1 MATIGFVTTQLPEV
15 TTAGGIGFATK
26 RLALLLA
33 ANNHEVHIFIAR
45 GEKGI
50 TQEIYQHYKDSKVI
64 LHEVLPVEEIV
75 SPAWVSFQ
83 KSIDDVVSN
92 YAFDLLI
99 CQEWQAPIVFTTTP
113 GRKTPVITWLHG
125 GTHYDI
131 IGSQREIKSTA
142 ELMDIALETIQ
153 IEKSDLVV
161 SPSKYLVD
169 FYKQFQVQNENTN
182 YISYPIPTFGNN
194 SSDTDPNKIVLAFV
208 SNLSV
213 RKGFDEALD
222 LCAKLN
228 RLKIDYE
235 LRIYGKFMDI
245 DPIKIKQ
252 FLQLHKIKHS
262 FHQEMKPTEIW
273 RELSGFNTTLLI
285 PSRLDN
291 IPGVL
296 YEALGSSVRSIV
308 SHTQGALELLD
319 SFPEHILSWESQIED
334 IAEYI
339 SAKPILNLN
348 VDSFNQDILLK
359 WENLIKSIPRNK
371 SNANELELRKKSIS
385 VVIITKDRAKFFE
398 GALDSV
404 LNQSYLPEE
413 VIVVEDVSNGKTS
426 VEDYCRSRVG
436 SIKITYKS
444 IAYSDLDSVKPKA
457 HNHGQMRAARSR
469 NIGAALAKNDILVF
483 LDDDNLFLQNHLE
496 TLINM
501 QIETGADAVTPYLAQ
516 ILSNKPLTLKD
527 QPSQIAIMLG
537 DHLGS
542 INLLQNVT
550 MDSHILIK
558 KVVFDELGGFPEDS
572 FPEDWA
578 FGLRLI
584 GFNKRFHSTKQ
595 PTLLYRLN
603 TDGIQAQITKKKRSP
618 HNLDVESSA
627 ALVAGGNTWIVSH
640 LARQSYTGRAFN
652 SRQSNRFGIIKNG
665 YVLFAIELIKKRE
678 YGLLWLGLGKFAKRL
693 FLAK

>member
-26 RLALLLA
+26 RLAFLLA
-33 ANNHEVHIFIAR
+33 AHGHEVHVFIAR
-45 GEKGI
+45 GETRI
-50 TQEIYQHYKDSKVI
+50 TPEIHHHYKENNVI
-64 LHEVLPVEEIV
+64 LHDVLPSEEIV

-83 KSIDDVVSN
+83 KSIDDAVSN
-92 YAFDLLI
+92 YVFDLLI
-99 CQEWQAPIVFTTTP
+99 SQEWQAPIVFTTTP
-113 GRKTPVITWLHG
+113 GHKTPVITWLHG

-131 IGSQREIKSTA
+131 IGAQREIKSTA

-153 IEKSDLVV
+153 IEKSDFVI
-161 SPSKYLVD
+161 SPSRYLVD
-169 FYKQFQVQNENTN
+169 FYKQFQVQNKNTSF
-182 YISYPIPTFGNN
+182 ISYPIPTFGNN
-194 SSDTDPNKIVLAFV
+194 SSDTDRNKIVLAFV

-228 RLKIDYE
+228 KQKIDYE

-245 DPIKIKQ
+245 DPIKIKK
-252 FLQLHKIKHS
+252 FLQLHRIKHS
-262 FHQEMKPTEIW
+262 FHQEMKPAEIW

-319 SFPEHILSWESQIED
+319 SFPEHILSWESGIES
-334 IAEYI
+334 ITKYI
-339 SAKPILNLN
+339 SAKPIPNLS
-348 VDSFNQDILLK
+348 VDSFNRNILMK
-359 WENLIKSIPRNK
+359 WENLIASFPRDK
-371 SNANELELRKKSIS
+371 SNADEVDLRKRSIS

-404 LNQSYLPEE
+404 FNQSYLPEE
-413 VIVVEDVSNGKTS
+413 VIVVEDISNGKTS
-426 VEDYCRSRVG
+426 VEDYCKSRVG
-436 SIKITYKS
+436 SIEIKYKS
-444 IAYSDLDSVKPKA
+444 IGYSDLDSLKPKE
-457 HNHGQMRAARSR
+457 HNHGQMRAAKSR
-469 NIGAALAKNDILVF
+469 NIGAALAKSDILVF
-483 LDDDNLFLQNHLE
+483 LDDDNLFLPNHLE

-516 ILSNKPLTLKD
+516 TLSSKPLTLED

-542 INLLQNVT
+542 INLFQNLA

-558 KVVFDELGGFPEDS
+558 KVVFDELGGFPEHS

-584 GFNKRFHSTKQ
+584 GSNKEFYSTKK

-603 TDGIQAQITKKKRSP
+603 TDGIQAQITKKKRAP
-618 HNLDVESSA
+618 HNLDVESSG

-640 LARQSYTGRAFN
+640 LARQSYTGRGFN
-652 SRQSNRFGIIKNG
+652 SKQSTRFGIVKNG
-665 YVLFAIELIKKRE
+665 YILFAIELIKKRE
-678 YGLLWLGLGKFAKRL
+678 FGLLWRGLEKFVKRL